1 MPAVILNSKK
11 QKVNVAGSRSMFVTR
26 VVRYNTINSDTFLKH
41 VAADSGLSEAVAS
54 VAIGAI
60 NKQIKQMLLNGHSF
74 PIGNLFYLRYGFNC
88 KADVSLAAVSAR
100 DIYNQRIICRPT
112 KNLTTK
118 LREVRKTLIL
128 NAGY

>member
-11 QKVNVAGSRSMFVTR
+11 QRVRLTNKNMFVTR

-88 KADVSLAAVSAR
+88 MAKQTLAEVTAR
-100 DIYNQRIICRPT
+100 DIHNQRIICRPT

-118 LREVRKTLIL
+118 LREVRKTIIL
-128 NAGY
+128 NGNY

>member
-1 MPAVILNSKK
+1 MPAVILNCKK
-11 QKVNVAGSRSMFVTR
+11 QKTQLTVDERFVTR
-26 VVRYNTINSDTFLKH
+26 VVRYNTISSDVFLKH

-88 KADVSLAAVSAR
+88 RANTTLNGVTAR

-112 KNLTTK
+112 KNMTTK

-128 NAGY
+128 NGNH

>member
-1 MPAVILNSKK
+1 MPAIVLNAKK
-11 QKVNVAGSRSMFVTR
+11 QKIGFRAGNQRLYVTR
-26 VVRYNTINSDTFLKH
+26 VVRYNTIDSETFLKH

-88 KADVSLAAVSAR
+88 KAALTAEQCTAR
-100 DIYNQRIICRPT
+100 NIYNQRIICRPV
-112 KNLTTK
+112 KSFGTK
-118 LREVRKTLIL
+118 LKSVQKSIIF
-128 NAGY
+128 N

>member
-11 QKVNVAGSRSMFVTR
+11 QNVAIKEKRMFVTR
-26 VVRYNTINSDTFLKH
+26 VVRYNTVSSDVFLKH

-88 KADVSLAAVSAR
+88 LASGTLGEVSAR
-100 DIYNQRIICRPT
+100 KIYNQRIICRPT
-112 KNLTTK
+112 KNMTTK
-118 LREVRKTLIL
+118 LREVKKSVIL
-128 NAGY
+128 NGNY

>member
-11 QKVNVAGSRSMFVTR
+11 QNIAFKEKRMYVTR
-26 VVRYNTINSDTFLKH
+26 VVRYNTISSDVFLKH

-88 KADVSLAAVSAR
+88 VATNTLADCTAR
-100 DIYNQRIICRPT
+100 NIYNQRIICRPT

-118 LREVRKTLIL
+118 LREVRKSLIL
-128 NAGY
+128 NGNH

>member
-11 QKVNVAGSRSMFVTR
+11 QNIGFKEQRLYVTR
-26 VVRYNTINSDTFLKH
+26 VVRYNTISSDVFLKH

-88 KADVSLAAVSAR
+88 KAKQSLADVNAR

-112 KNLTTK
+112 KNMTTK
-118 LREVRKTLIL
+118 LREVKKSIIL
-128 NAGY
+128 NGNH

>member
-11 QKVNVAGSRSMFVTR
+11 QNIAFKEQRLYVTR
-26 VVRYNTINSDTFLKH
+26 VVRYNTISSDVFLKH

-88 KADVSLAAVSAR
+88 KAKQSLADVNAR

-112 KNLTTK
+112 KNMTTK
-118 LREVRKTLIL
+118 LREVKKSIIL
-128 NAGY
+128 NGNH

>member
-1 MPAVILNSKK
+1 MPAVILNAQR
-11 QKVNVAGSRSMFVTR
+11 QKVRLTNKQMYVTR
-26 VVRYNTINSDTFLKH
+26 VVRYNTISSEVFLKH

-60 NKQIKQMLLNGHSF
+60 TKQIKQMLLNGHSF

-88 KADVSLAAVSAR
+88 KAKATPNDVTAR

-112 KNLTTK
+112 KNMTSK
-118 LREVRKTLIL
+118 LREVHKSLIL
-128 NAGY
+128 NANI